1 MLTLTLSTLRTRWVS
16 FVGSFVALALGVALL
31 TLTGLALAASLDA
44 PDRVPERFAA
54 APVVVRGQDT
64 LRVPTPSGERTEE
77 LARPRAVPGAVVA
90 RLERLG
96 TVVEDRSFPVRVRG
110 GHGPGELVG
119 HPWSTA
125 AFAPYRIDAGRAPRT
140 ADEVVVTGDWAA
152 PGERVRTDRGTLRVV
167 GTVPGLGFE
176 DAVFFTD
183 ARAAELAPLSVQ
195 SAVDAEASAV
205 REAVRDAVGDSVPG
219 SAGVRVLTGDE
230 RRYADADPGRD
241 AEALTALNALFGTA
255 GGVTAFVSVFVVAST
270 FAFAVAQRRREFGLL
285 RTAGATPGQ
294 LRRAVVAEAAL
305 VGVLASGTGCV
316 LGAYGAPPLVH
327 RVVDEGLA
335 PAWFTLGDHTWP
347 FHLAFWTGL
356 LVALCGVVAASWRA
370 GRTAPAEALRE
381 ASVDAGAMTRGRW
394 LFGAGLLLTALVTLV
409 LALADDPGDLLHR
422 KTYVTRPM
430 LLIAAAALLAPVAVR
445 PLTRLLTWLP
455 ARLPG
460 ATGLLAR
467 ENAAAGVRRTAAL
480 AAPVLVTVAL
490 TGSLLGAVATLD
502 GAKAAE
508 ARERTTAAF
517 VATAPSGEGFDAAAV
532 ARLRAVPGA
541 RISPSASS
549 AVYVLEDGVALIR
562 SDARAVADPGA
573 LAATTRLPLAQ
584 GRVTALDDRSI
595 IVNEEWEEHTVGR
608 SVRVRLGDGTARTLR
623 IAAVMRTGTGDNGVY
638 VTAANAA
645 GAPVDRVDVALADG
659 ADADAVAAGLREA
672 VAASGGRVASGDE
685 WAAAALVRA
694 RGRDADGPAPD
705 PRHRPALHGD
715 LRGQHPADGD
725 LRPGPRPGGP
735 AARRGHRRA
744 GAAAGRRRVADG
756 RRGRCPPGAGRRRA
770 RPGRNGGGAGPALR
784 PRRAGGAVGGDRHGR
799 GRLRAARGGRLGGP
813 GGAGPAPPGGGGRRT
828 PGVKTGGDGERAR
841 TTEVV
846 RALSGISPC
855 QVGSTD
861 KQAELTC

>member
-1 MLTLTLSTLRTRWVS
+1 MLTLTLCTLRARWVT

-31 TLTGLALAASLDA
+31 TVTGLALAASLDA
-44 PDRVPERFAA
+44 PGRAPERFAA

-64 LRVPTPSGERTEE
+64 LRVPTPAGERTQR
-77 LARPRAVPGAVVA
+77 LALPRAVPGAVLA

-96 TVVEDRSFPVRVRG
+96 TVVADRSFPVRVRG

-125 AFAPYRIDAGRAPRT
+125 AFAPYRIDTGRTPRT
-140 ADEVVVTGDWAA
+140 AGEVVVTGGWAA

-183 ARAAELAPLSVQ
+183 ARAAELAPFSVQ

-205 REAVRDAVGDSVPG
+205 REAVRDAVRDSVPG

-230 RRYADADPGRD
+230 RRYADADPDRD

-294 LRRAVVAEAAL
+294 LRRTVVAEAAL
-305 VGVLASGTGCV
+305 IGVLASGTGCV
-316 LGAYGAPPLVH
+316 LGAYGAPPQV
-327 RVVDEGLA
+327 RWVVDEGLA
-335 PAWFTLGDHTWP
+335 PAWFALGDHTWP

-356 LVALCGVVAASWRA
+356 LTALCGVVAASWRA

-394 LFGAGLLLTALVTLV
+394 LSGLGLGLTALVTLG
-409 LALADDPGDLLHR
+409 LALVDDPGDLLHR

-430 LLIAAAALLAPVAVR
+430 LLIAAAALLAPVVVR

-460 ATGLLAR
+460 ATGLLVR
-467 ENAAAGVRRTAAL
+467 ENAAAGVRRTAAV
-480 AAPVLVTVAL
+480 AAPVLATVAL

-502 GAKAAE
+502 GARAAE
-508 ARERTTAAF
+508 TRERTTADF
-517 VATAPSGEGFDAAAV
+517 VVAAPAGSGFDAAAV
-532 ARLRAVPGA
+532 ERLRAVPGAA

-562 SDARAVADPGA
+562 SDARAVAAPGA
-573 LAATTRLPLAQ
+573 LAATARLPVAR
-584 GRVTALDDRSI
+584 GRITDLDDHSI
-595 IVNEEWEEHTVGR
+595 VVNEEWAQHTVGR
-608 SVRVRLGDGTARTLR
+608 SVRVRLGDGTAKTLR
-623 IAAVMRTGTGDNGVY
+623 IAAVLRTGTGDNGVY

-659 ADADAVAAGLREA
+659 ADADAVAAGLRGA
-672 VAASGGRVASGDE
+672 VAASGGRVSSGDE
-685 WAAAALVRA
+685 WAAAASPGSRGATRAGLLLVLGIALLYTGISVVNTLVMATSDRV
-694 RGRDADGPAPD
+694 RDLAVLRLAGATDGQVLRLVAVESLTVTAAG
-705 PRHRPALHGD
+705 ALLGLLVAGLD
-715 LRGQHPADGD
+715 LAGMGAA
-725 LRPGPRPGGP
+725 LRLLSVP
-735 AARRGHRRA
+735 AAPAVPWAAVGTAA
-744 GAAAGRRRVADG
+744 GACAVLAVIASVVPAGLAL
-756 RRGRCPPGAGRRRA
+756 RRRA
-770 RPGRNGGGAGPALR
+770 
-784 PRRAGGAVGGDRHGR
+784 
-799 GRLRAARGGRLGGP
+799 
-813 GGAGPAPPGGGGRRT
+813 
-828 PGVKTGGDGERAR
+828 
-841 TTEVV
+841 
-846 RALSGISPC
+846 
-855 QVGSTD
+855 VGS
-861 KQAELTC
+861 AGLRG